1 MPARI
6 MNTESLNSLEVIQV
20 VEYMDKKYPNIHYT
34 ITNGNQC
41 VWVYWNHVNLYFF
54 FSNSKIADIQVD

>member
-6 MNTESLNSLEVIQV
+6 SNPERLNSLEVIQV
-20 VEYMDKKYPNIHYT
+20 VEYMDKKYPNTHYN

-41 VWVYWNHVNLYFF
+41 VWVYFGNLNLYFIF
-54 FSNSKIADIQVD
+54 RNSKIADIQVD